1 MSMMSTELGGYT
13 STPKWGKDLIVDINA
28 AIKGM
33 HNEMKDLKLSMNT
46 QIGDILEAVR
56 DLKTH
61 VIEAADLAKA
71 AAELA
76 SKNQT
81 KIERYE
87 RSLAKLSQEN
97 SNLKSRMMYIDSKE
111 RRFNLIFKG
120 VPEVH
125 NESDLNRV
133 QSVKKIFTEN
143 MGIQIDAVASI
154 RIINC
159 VRANGQKLNGHRPI
173 CVSFGHA
180 ADRSLIWN
188 ARSKLKNSDYFVC
201 EDYALEVELQ
211 RRQLFQILN
220 IAKTLDGYKDN
231 TNVNFD
237 KLICY
242 GKAYTCS
249 TLHLLP
255 APLNPRTVSQRS
267 SDDVILFGGPNSKH
281 HPFSNWFKTD
291 DDVVYQQMNFSSSE
305 QAFLYQK
312 AKFAK
317 DDIACENIYLAEDP
331 SDAKHYSHKIRN
343 LNFGEWNKRKEGIM
357 KDILKVKF
365 RNTTL
370 AKLLKDTGAKHLAEA
385 GKDDSWATGIPL
397 YNKSAFDKKKW
408 SGKNLLGKILMEVR
422 DELNH
427 L

>member
-97 SNLKSRMMYIDSKE
+97 SNLKNRMMYIDSKE

-133 QSVKKIFTEN
+133 QSVKKLFTEN

-159 VRANGQKLNGHRPI
+159 VRANGQKLNGHRLS
-173 CVSFGHA
+173 VSV
-180 ADRSLIWN
+180 L
-188 ARSKLKNSDYFVC
+188 VM
-201 EDYALEVELQ
+201 LE
-211 RRQLFQILN
+211 
-220 IAKTLDGYKDN
+220 T
-231 TNVNFD
+231 
-237 KLICY
+237 
-242 GKAYTCS
+242 
-249 TLHLLP
+249 
-255 APLNPRTVSQRS
+255 
-267 SDDVILFGGPNSKH
+267 
-281 HPFSNWFKTD
+281 
-291 DDVVYQQMNFSSSE
+291 
-305 QAFLYQK
+305 
-312 AKFAK
+312 
-317 DDIACENIYLAEDP
+317 
-331 SDAKHYSHKIRN
+331 
-343 LNFGEWNKRKEGIM
+343 
-357 KDILKVKF
+357 
-365 RNTTL
+365 
-370 AKLLKDTGAKHLAEA
+370 
-385 GKDDSWATGIPL
+385 
-397 YNKSAFDKKKW
+397 
-408 SGKNLLGKILMEVR
+408 EV
-422 DELNH
+422 
-427 L
+427 

>member
-1 MSMMSTELGGYT
+1 MSTMDTELGGYNRIAE
-13 STPKWGKDLIVDINA
+13 WGKELIVDINA

-33 HNEMKDLKLSMNT
+33 HSEMKDLKLSINS
-46 QIGDILEAVR
+46 QISDILEAVR
-56 DLKTH
+56 DLKKH
-61 VIEAADLAKA
+61 AIEAADLAKA

-87 RSLAKLSQEN
+87 RSLSKLTQEN
-97 SNLKSRMMYIDSKE
+97 SNLKSRMLYIDSKE

-120 VPEVH
+120 VREVH
-125 NESDLNRV
+125 NESDLDRV
-133 QSVKKIFTEN
+133 KSVKKIMTEN
-143 MGIQIDAVASI
+143 MGIQNEAIASI
-154 RIINC
+154 TIINC

-188 ARSKLKNSDYFVC
+188 ARSKLKNSDFFVC

-231 TNVNFD
+231 TKVNFD

-281 HPFSNWFKTD
+281 HPFSNWFKTE
-291 DDVVYQQMNFSSSE
+291 DVLVYQQMNFSTSE
-305 QAFLYQK
+305 QAFQYQK

-317 DDIACENIYLAEDP
+317 DDYACENIYLAEEP
-331 SDAKHYSHKIRN
+331 SDAKHFSHKIRN
-343 LNFGEWNKRKEGIM
+343 LDIGEWNKRKEGIM

-370 AKLLKDTGAKHLAEA
+370 AKFLKDTGTKHLAEA
-385 GKDDSWATGIPL
+385 GKDNSWATGIPL

-422 DELNH
+422 AELSD
-427 L
+427 